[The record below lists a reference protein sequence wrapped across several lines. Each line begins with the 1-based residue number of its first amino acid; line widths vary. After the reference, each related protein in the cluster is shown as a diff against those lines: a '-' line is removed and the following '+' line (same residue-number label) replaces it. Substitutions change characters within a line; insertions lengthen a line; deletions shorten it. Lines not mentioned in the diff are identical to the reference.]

1 MSAERA
7 RRGHSLDQ
15 GDLML
20 WIAGAGI
27 AALGLAWLLLSHPWS
42 TSAPPDVAQPAAS
55 PQAAAPAPPAGADQA
70 AGANQAAGEAAADS
84 GLDNP
89 LRMAQLAYKAG
100 MLDQPEQYSAWALF
114 RQVLAKNPGDAAAK
128 QGLAKVAQDL
138 LQRAD
143 VAVEQGR
150 YDDARGTAKRVLDAF
165 PDDSDARSL
174 LAKIRAAA
182 PQASTP
188 PVVPSAPTPP
198 QGAAAPSP
206 DVRAAP
212 PPKKA
217 AAKPR
222 KRTQPKPAKQ
232 SAPAPAV
239 ASEAPQA
246 PDLGRLLKAH
256 EAFRKAM
263 SGNHLLTPADTSAK
277 HYVAVMTQL
286 ASDNEMTVNAQQT
299 LFKELL
305 SRSRQALKALDT
317 DAARAW
323 IDAAADLGVDP
334 AAVAEARNALTDKVV
349 AMESQRP
356 LPASALKLVSYAAPE
371 YPRRAIE
378 HDIEGWVD
386 LEFTVAKDGT
396 TSEIK
401 VTGSKNDYYFHE
413 AAVAAVQQWRFKPRV
428 LMGRTIAQ
436 RVFTKINFTLSDK
449 RQ

>member
-7 RRGHSLDQ
+7 RSGRSLDQ

-20 WIAGAGI
+20 WLAGAGI

-42 TSAPPDVAQPAAS
+42 TSAPLDVAQPAAS
-55 PQAAAPAPPAGADQA
+55 PQTAVPAPPAGAD
-70 AGANQAAGEAAADS
+70 QAAGEAAADS

-114 RQVLAKNPGDAAAK
+114 RQVLAKDPNDAAAK
-128 QGLAKVAQDL
+128 QGLAKVAHDL

-143 VAVEQGR
+143 VALEQGR
-150 YDDARGTAKRVLDAF
+150 YDDARGTAKRVLGAF
-165 PDDSDARSL
+165 PDDADARSL
-174 LAKIRAAA
+174 LAKIRAAS

-188 PVVPSAPTPP
+188 PVVASTPTPP

-206 DVRAAP
+206 AVRAAP
-212 PPKKA
+212 PPEKA
-217 AAKPR
+217 AAKSR
-222 KRTQPKPAKQ
+222 KRPQPKPAEQ
-232 SAPAPAV
+232 SAPAAPAV
-239 ASEAPQA
+239 ASEVPQA
-246 PDLGRLLKAH
+246 PDLDRLLKAH

-286 ASDNEMTVNAQQT
+286 APDNEMTVNAQQM

-305 SRSRQALKALDT
+305 SRSRQALEALDT

-323 IDAAADLGVDP
+323 IDAAAGLGIDP
-334 AAVAEARNALTDKVV
+334 SAVAEARNALTDKVV

-396 TSEIK
+396 TREIK
-401 VTGSKNDYYFHE
+401 VTDSKNDYYFHE
-413 AAVAAVQQWRFKPRV
+413 AAVAAVQRWRFKPRV
-428 LMGRTIAQ
+428 LMGRTIDQ